1 MPLVI
6 GTHADMV
13 LPVKKSVVLHEF
25 INLIIIAVVVVV
37 IGTSCFAVFTRSAI
51 IL

>member
-25 INLIIIAVVVVV
+25 INLIIIAVVVV
-37 IGTSCFAVFTRSAI
+37 IGTSCFAVFTRSPI